1 MNKLRAINPEQL
13 AALLRTI
20 GQVLGGVIATHG
32 WMTESEWATAFGGVT
47 TILLTAW
54 GIFARRDTALIE
66 SAANVPATQTI
77 AVAPA
82 AVIKSEK
89 LVENPKV
96 EVDPGLG
103 GARRVLTPEGDPTD
117 QFR

>member
-32 WMTESEWATAFGGVT
+32 WMTDSEWTALSGGLA

-54 GIFARRDTALIE
+54 GIFARRDTALIA
-66 SAANVPATQTI
+66 SAANVPVTDK
-77 AVAPA
+77 VVVSAPI
-82 AVIKSEK
+82 VVKSES
-89 LVENPKV
+89 LTENPKV
-96 EVDPGLG
+96 VVD
-103 GARRVLTPEGDPTD
+103 R
-117 QFR
+117 